1 MSQEEKKNG
10 LSRRQVLGT
19 TAVAAAAG
27 AAGVTGGVS
36 LKDAGVITPAEAQ
49 TAPSARST
57 ANKYEVKPGE
67 LDEYYVFFSS
77 GQTGE
82 VRIVG
87 LPSMRELMRIPV
99 FNRDSATGWGQ
110 TNESLK
116 VLTEGLTPQNRE
128 FLKDRG
134 GIFMNGDLHHPHP
147 SFTEGT
153 YDGRYLFANDKSNT
167 RVCRIRLDVMKCDKI
182 IQLPN
187 QATVHGLRVQKY
199 PRTGYVFCNGEDR
212 IPLPNDGKILDEPKK
227 YSGMFTAVDGD
238 TMKVAWQIIVDGNLD
253 NVDADYQGK
262 YAWSTCYNSEEGV
275 TLAEMMAKEQDWVV
289 IFNLK
294 RIEEAVKRGDYQE
307 MNGVPVLNGRH
318 GSPYTRYVP
327 VGNSPHGINTAPD
340 GIHFVA
346 NGKLSPTV
354 TVFDARK
361 LDDLFD
367 DKIQPRDV
375 VVAEPELGLGPL
387 HTAYDGKGNAYTT
400 LFLDSQV
407 CKWNID
413 LAKRAYKGEKVNPVI
428 QKLDVHYQPGHNH
441 TSMGQTKEADGK
453 WLISL
458 NKFSK
463 DRFLNVGPLKP
474 ENDQLIDISGDQMV
488 VVHDGPSFAEPHDA
502 TIVHRSK
509 VNPVHVWK
517 RDDPFFADAVQQAK
531 ADGITLETDSKVI
544 REGNK
549 VRVYMTSAAP
559 AFGLE
564 SFQVKQG
571 DEVTVYVT
579 NIDDV
584 EDLTHGFC
592 IVNYGINMEVAP
604 QATASVTFTA
614 SKPGVY
620 WYYCTWF
627 CHAMHME
634 MQGRMLVE
642 PQAT

>member
-1 MSQEEKKNG
+1 MSNDGSKLN
-10 LSRRQVLGT
+10 RRQVLGT
-19 TAVAAAAG
+19 AAAASAVG
-27 AAGVTGGVS
+27 AAGGLGLGKVGP
-36 LKDAGVITPAEAQ
+36 PAEAQ
-49 TAPSARST
+49 TRST
-57 ANKYEVKPGE
+57 QQPARAAPALAHKYEVKPGE

-99 FNRDSATGWGQ
+99 FNRESATGWGQ

-116 VLTEGLTPQNRE
+116 ILTEGLTPENRE
-128 FLKDRG
+128 FMKDRG

-147 SFTEGT
+147 SFTDGT

-187 QATVHGLRVQKY
+187 QATVHGLRLQKY
-199 PRTGYVFCNGEDR
+199 PKTGYVFCNGEDR
-212 IPLPNDGKILDEPKK
+212 IPIPNDGKILDDPTK
-227 YSGMFTAVDGD
+227 YSGMFTAVDGE

-294 RIEEAVKRGDYQE
+294 RIEEGVKKGDFKE
-307 MNGVPVLNGRH
+307 VNGVPVLNGRH
-318 GSPYTRYVP
+318 GSPYTQYVP
-327 VGNSPHGINTAPD
+327 VPNSPHGINTAPD

-407 CKWNID
+407 CKWNIE
-413 LAKRAYKGEKVNPVI
+413 LAKRAYKGEKVNHIVEKI
-428 QKLDVHYQPGHNH
+428 DVHYQPGHNH
-441 TSMGQTKEADGK
+441 SSMGQTKEADGK

-488 VVHDGPSFAEPHDA
+488 IVHDGPSFAEPHDA

-509 VNPVHVWK
+509 INPVHVWK
-517 RDDPFFADAVQQAK
+517 RDDPYFADAVKQAA
-531 ADGITLETDSKVI
+531 ADGVKLEADSKVI
-544 REGNK
+544 RDGNK

-564 SFQVKQG
+564 SFTVEQG
-571 DEVTVYVT
+571 NEVTVYVT
-579 NIDDV
+579 NIDEV

-592 IVNYGINMEVAP
+592 IVNYGVNFEIGP
-604 QATASVTFTA
+604 QATASVTFKA
-614 SKPGVY
+614 EKPGVY

-642 PQAT
+642 PKNV